1 MGPFEKYVTCIMAFF
16 IPSIWVTLYQVYSF
30 TSPVL
35 FTKQWTERKEDFF
48 IYGCFSVLRYINEVK
63 DCIFIYNRIFHTYM
77 NKQPILTNQQNYN
90 NFVKVFL
97 LLVVISSGL
106 HEKPRKKGSVTEKVH
121 RRKIICTKQCVRF

>member
-1 MGPFEKYVTCIMAFF
+1 MGPSEKYVTCIMAFF

-48 IYGCFSVLRYINEVK
+48 IYGCFSVLRYIKSLYTIAFFTHIWINSP
-63 DCIFIYNRIFHTYM
+63 YWQNSRIIT
-77 NKQPILTNQQNYN
+77 ILCK
-90 NFVKVFL
+90 FFL
-97 LLVVISSGL
+97 LLVVILSGL